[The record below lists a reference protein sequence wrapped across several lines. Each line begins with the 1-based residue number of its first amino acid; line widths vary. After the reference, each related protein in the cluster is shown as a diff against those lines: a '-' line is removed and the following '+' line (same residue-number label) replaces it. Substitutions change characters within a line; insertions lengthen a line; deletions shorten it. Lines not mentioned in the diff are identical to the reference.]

1 MLDQLKQRLSI
12 IRRRPPRRCVSLV
25 TFGPPDRQQPF
36 TLKIQRRRWPPFY
49 ATSFFLPRLR
59 VSLENG
65 GDDLPEGTTI
75 ELRLRPY
82 SGPLE
87 GAPGPDDE
95 GWWEAVREIVWDE
108 WKAKTA
114 RHFKLR
120 VPSSALPADA
130 TYIACIFIVV
140 MRPGGFKM
148 EPATR
153 QIVPTSDVSTG
164 VRADSWLLNDYFR
177 VEPLS
182 SVLTFLLVGVTFL
195 LVLATLALA
204 IGA

>member
-1 MLDQLKQRLSI
+1 MLNKLKQRFA
-12 IRRRPPRRCVSLV
+12 RRRQPRRSVSLV
-25 TFGPPDRQQPF
+25 TFGPSERQQPF
-36 TLKIQRRRWPPFY
+36 TLKVQRRWWPPFY

-59 VSLENG
+59 VLLENG
-65 GDDLPEGTTI
+65 GDNLPEGTTI
-75 ELRLRPY
+75 ALRLRPS

-108 WKAKTA
+108 WKTQAT
-114 RHFKLR
+114 RHFKFR

-130 TYIACIFIVV
+130 TYIACVFIVV

-148 EPATR
+148 EPETR
-153 QIVPTSDVSTG
+153 QLVPTSDISTG
-164 VRADSWLLNDYFR
+164 VRADQWLLNDYFR